1 MKQEILAPADLLTL
15 RAGELASDPASGD
28 LAPLEDE
35 ALKIAPRPGFGWM
48 CCKLYPETNACAI
61 YDDRPAE
68 CRALDCRDPAELLA
82 MYRRDRLRRGDVFG
96 EDHPLLDLARTL
108 DRGVAPARIRE
119 LVLDL
124 RDGRSGASA
133 ELAPMLR
140 LDMEL
145 RRLAVEQG
153 VPAELLPL
161 LLGRPQSEV
170 LRPMGVVIRDTPQ
183 GVRIEKAPIS
193 PQGERHEG

>member
-1 MKQEILAPADLLTL
+1 MRRAD
-15 RAGELASDPASGD
+15 
-28 LAPLEDE
+28 
-35 ALKIAPRPGFGWM
+35 F
-48 CCKLYPETNACAI
+48 
-61 YDDRPAE
+61 
-68 CRALDCRDPAELLA
+68 
-82 MYRRDRLRRGDVFG
+82 FG

-108 DRGVAPARIRE
+108 DRGAPPARIRE

-124 RDGRSGASA
+124 RGGQPGASG

-183 GVRIEKAPIS
+183 GVRIEDAPAP
-193 PQGERHEG
+193 PQGERHER